1 MLKKLLVVIPILV
14 IFFVALAF
22 GAQNAGQVQVNFL
35 AFSAELSIAAVAGVF
50 MGFGFLIS
58 LIFYFLSTLRW
69 KLRYQRLLRKFN
81 KLRQQN
87 ESEAKPD
94 AEA

>member
-14 IFFVALAF
+14 IFFIALAF
-22 GAQNAGQVQVNFL
+22 GAQNASEVTVNFL
-35 AFSAELSIAAVAGVF
+35 VLSTELSVAAVAGIF
-50 MGFGFLIS
+50 MGFGFVIS

-81 KLRQQN
+81 KLRQA
-87 ESEAKPD
+87 SEPPKKIDSKA
-94 AEA
+94 